1 MVLSAKARFPSVGNA
16 RMVKWEWV
24 GGRRSILIELGE
36 EMGKVGSVGETGK
49 RNNVS
54 NANI

>member
-1 MVLSAKARFPSVGNA
+1 
-16 RMVKWEWV
+16 MVKWEWV